1 MDPKASLFSGPDR
14 QAKDQHILS
23 LKNRWLTSA
32 DALSFDFNTFYAA
45 KLDLDAFQQSL
56 ASLPVVAQKRVIV
69 LHNCE
74 KLVAR
79 HQDFLKQYLAQPYSY
94 VVLILDTDESDLK
107 AAFFKAIASRV
118 SVVHFGTSASKSVFD
133 VTKAM
138 SANQPAEA
146 LKRLKDLIDVGQ
158 HPLQLI
164 GGILWFWKNNQLRL
178 SADKKEK
185 GLRLIQEADLNI
197 KRSRMTAQQSV
208 EVLVVKLCS
217 LITC

>member
-1 MDPKASLFSGPDR
+1 MEQKAHLFSGPDR
-14 QAKDQHILS
+14 QAKDQKILS
-23 LKNRWLTSA
+23 FKNRWLTSA

-56 ASLPVVAQKRVIV
+56 ASLPVVAEKRLIL

-74 KLVAR
+74 KLAAC
-79 HQDFLKQYLAQPYSY
+79 HQDFLKQYLAEPYPY

-107 AAFFKAIASRV
+107 AAFFKAIASRTAV
-118 SVVHFGTSASKSVFD
+118 LHFGISASKSVFD

-138 SANQPAEA
+138 SQNQPAEA
-146 LKRLKDLIDVGQ
+146 LKRLKDLMDGGQ

-164 GGILWFWKNNQLRL
+164 GGILWFWRNNQLQL

-197 KRSRMTAQQSV
+197 KRNRMTAQMSV

-217 LITC
+217 CLKD